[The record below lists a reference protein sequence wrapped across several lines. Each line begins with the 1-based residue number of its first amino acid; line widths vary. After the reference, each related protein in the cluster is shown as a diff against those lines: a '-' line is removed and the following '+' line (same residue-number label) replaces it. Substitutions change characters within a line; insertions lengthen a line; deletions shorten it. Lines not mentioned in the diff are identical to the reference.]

1 LLYRKVLGKDNRWFV
16 WIKWIESIIK
26 IFSNIYTKLVVDS
39 LLFSKMIGII
49 INISKKIKW
58 KQKINSLIKNS

>member
-49 INISKKIKW
+49 INISKK
-58 KQKINSLIKNS
+58 